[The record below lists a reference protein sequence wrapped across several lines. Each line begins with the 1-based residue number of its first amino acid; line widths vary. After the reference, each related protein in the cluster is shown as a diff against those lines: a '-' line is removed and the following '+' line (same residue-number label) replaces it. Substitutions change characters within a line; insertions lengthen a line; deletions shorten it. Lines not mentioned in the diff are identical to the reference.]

1 MNDQYLMQY
10 ISYHLHT
17 YVRKYTNTGALLSEF
32 CARKDLHDTP
42 AGPAILPVYH
52 SDYGSLSFPV
62 FCSVNAR
69 MIYALIPA
77 DAFIFQVGP
86 VCLPSSVSLKYT
98 IQDDSLTIESAD
110 TIPLCEFRAFTTD
123 VLLVYNLFHEEILE
137 ESSLLLLNCIHQ
149 DIENQARKYF
159 SEIVFKNHK
168 YVKKHNPYDQEI
180 REFSSIENGD
190 LEQLKQSH
198 AEDYPG
204 KIGTLSKDPVRH
216 MKNLGI
222 VVVTLASRAAIR
234 GGLLPE
240 VSFSLSDSYIQSFE
254 ECDDIATLFHLIRAS
269 EYHYAQ
275 MVRDLKNE
283 QHGTASKDKNP
294 HIQKCKDYV
303 FAHLH
308 EKISVQQ
315 IANELGLN
323 ANYLSELFQKCEH
336 ISLTKFIQSE
346 KISLAKNLLIY
357 SHYSYIEIAAYLGYS
372 SQSHLGKQ
380 FKEKTGYT
388 LRKYRE
394 TFGKKEFTW

>member
-1 MNDQYLMQY
+1 
-10 ISYHLHT
+10 
-17 YVRKYTNTGALLSEF
+17 
-32 CARKDLHDTP
+32 
-42 AGPAILPVYH
+42 
-52 SDYGSLSFPV
+52 
-62 FCSVNAR
+62 
-69 MIYALIPA
+69 
-77 DAFIFQVGP
+77 
-86 VCLPSSVSLKYT
+86 
-98 IQDDSLTIESAD
+98 
-110 TIPLCEFRAFTTD
+110 
-123 VLLVYNLFHEEILE
+123 
-137 ESSLLLLNCIHQ
+137 
-149 DIENQARKYF
+149 
-159 SEIVFKNHK
+159 
-168 YVKKHNPYDQEI
+168 
-180 REFSSIENGD
+180 
-190 LEQLKQSH
+190 
-198 AEDYPG
+198 
-204 KIGTLSKDPVRH
+204 
-216 MKNLGI
+216 
-222 VVVTLASRAAIR
+222 
-234 GGLLPE
+234 
-240 VSFSLSDSYIQSFE
+240 
-254 ECDDIATLFHLIRAS
+254 
-269 EYHYAQ
+269 